1 MDPVNQLASAS
12 LGVHTICWED
22 LDFKWSRGCQQRDL
36 KQGHILHLVDRFLEM
51 GALTS
56 DYRYNLV
63 VTVDGGALERW
74 AKAKSMAID
83 GNKKLTITEF
93 F

>member
-12 LGVHTICWED
+12 LGIHTIY
-22 LDFKWSRGCQQRDL
+22 L
-36 KQGHILHLVDRFLEM
+36 KQDHILHLVDRFLEM

-56 DYRYNLV
+56 DYWHNLV
-63 VTVDGGALERW
+63 VTVDGSILKRR
-74 AKAKSMAID
+74 AKAKSVAID

-93 F
+93 FKLTG